1 MIIYKGLPK
10 EKVVCSLLFGFKKVF
25 CFATGIKIRDKN
37 YLKLREEVENW
48 SLFVDLSVLG
58 TVVII
63 IATIAT
69 VNIFKHV
76 PYTRY
81 S

>member
-1 MIIYKGLPK
+1 M
-10 EKVVCSLLFGFKKVF
+10 FAAWFKKF
-25 CFATGIKIRDKN
+25 FFAAVIKIRDKN

-76 PYTRY
+76 PYARY

>member
-1 MIIYKGLPK
+1 M
-10 EKVVCSLLFGFKKVF
+10 FAAWFKKFF
-25 CFATGIKIRDKN
+25 CFAAVIKIRDKN

-69 VNIFKHV
+69 VNIFEHV
-76 PYTRY
+76 PYARY

>member
-1 MIIYKGLPK
+1 M
-10 EKVVCSLLFGFKKVF
+10 
-25 CFATGIKIRDKN
+25 
-37 YLKLREEVENW
+37 KLREEVENW

-63 IATIAT
+63 IAIIAT
-69 VNIFKHV
+69 VNIFEHL
-76 PYTRY
+76 PYARY

>member
-10 EKVVCSLLFGFKKVF
+10 EKVVCSLLFGLKKVF
-25 CFATGIKIRDKN
+25 CFAAGIKIRDKN

-58 TVVII
+58 TVVIR
-63 IATIAT
+63 IATVAT
-69 VNIFKHV
+69 VNIFEHNTIYQV
-76 PYTRY
+76 
-81 S
+81 